1 MHTVTRLSI
10 RSASLLLLAAG
21 QSAAAQDTTPHAGML
36 RYPDVSKTQIVF
48 SYANDLWIV
57 PKDGGTA
64 TKLSSP
70 AGLEGL
76 AKFSPDGNALAF
88 IANYDG
94 GNDLYTMSVTG
105 GVPKRVTHHPSA
117 EWLTDW
123 TPQGELLYFMN
134 GLEGLGRQTG
144 IYTVSPEGGLP
155 NRVPVPYGAN
165 GAISP
170 DGQWIAYTPHSRDTR
185 TWKRYRGGMATD
197 IWIFNIES
205 YESRKIT
212 DWEGTD
218 TIPMWHGSKIY
229 YLSDNG
235 PEHRL
240 NIWSFDTKD
249 DKHEQ
254 ITKFDDFDCKFPSIG
269 PGSKG
274 EGEIVFQNGSTL
286 QLLNLRSKK
295 SKAIEVDVPGDRPK
309 LRDRTVDAS
318 EFIAS
323 GSISSTG
330 KRAVVEAR
338 GDIWT
343 VPAKN
348 GAPRQITDTSGSA
361 ERNPAWSPDG
371 RWISY
376 FSDESGDYELYIT
389 QSDGKGETRKLTDTG
404 HNYFFGTAWSPDSK
418 KILVTDKAGAITL
431 IDVESGESKQI
442 DRDEWANQPGVSWSH
457 DSRYITYNKSEP
469 KSNSSSIWIY
479 DVEAGES
486 QKVTSGF
493 FNDTDPVFSRQG
505 NFLYYVSNREFTT
518 PRYEDVGSTFIYDRT
533 GKLIAV
539 PLNGEVENAWLVK
552 PDDETWEDEDADDE
566 EKADDA
572 EDAENGDADEADD
585 KADSDEEEQAD
596 DADGDDSDEGDNP
609 EDNFLVDNPIHGVWT
624 GQAKGLSQ
632 IPGMSEDAM
641 DITMTILAHKDGSF
655 TGSSQ
660 AMGETEAYDSV
671 MFDEAT
677 GKFTATRSQGPVT
690 SKLEGT
696 LSGDKL
702 TGNWSIPEMGVS
714 GTFEFTKSDEKP
726 DLEGAEGSDKE
737 VEPVEINFEGFE
749 ARGFE
754 LPVNAGNFGS
764 LVSNDKGQ
772 LIYMS
777 MNDAGPTIK
786 LFDPTDEEPSEKTVL
801 GGAGLLD
808 ISGDGKKLIV
818 GQGSN
823 RFAIVSAAAGQSFS
837 DPLDASGLTK
847 IVNPREEWEQI
858 FTDAWRRHRDFF
870 YVNNLHGVDWD
881 AIYKQ
886 YHAMLKDAASREDVS
901 FIIGEMIAELNVG
914 HAYYWG
920 GDGES
925 SPTRPVGMLG
935 VDFEVATETDDQ
947 GNDHTAYRIAKIYE
961 GADWDSDARNPLNQL
976 GLDIDEGTYI
986 LAVNGR
992 KLNTDE
998 DPWAAF
1004 IGTAGKQ
1011 TTITF
1016 ADALAGD
1023 DETRNVRDYT
1033 LEPMGSESNLRYRA
1047 WIEHNRQYV
1056 EDATDGKVGY
1066 IYVPD
1071 TGVNGQNNLFRQ
1083 FYGQIGK
1090 EALIIDERWNG
1101 GGQIPTRFIE
1111 LLNRPR
1117 TNYWARRDGK
1127 DWPWPYDSHQGP
1139 KCMLINGLAGSGGD
1153 MFPWLFRY
1161 NELGKLIG
1169 MRTWGGLVG
1178 ISGVPGLIDGG
1189 YTAVPTFGFYE
1200 TDGTW
1205 GIEGHGVEPD
1215 IEVIDDPSQLAKGKD
1230 PQLDAAI
1237 AEMLKEI
1244 ENNPYTPAVRPSDP
1258 DRSGMGIEDSDR

>member
-240 NIWSFDTKD
+240 NIWSFDTES

-539 PLNGEVENAWLVK
+539 PLNSEVENAWLVK

-572 EDAENGDADEADD
+572 ENGDADEADD
-585 KADSDEEEQAD
+585 KADSDEKEQAD

-641 DITMTILAHKDGSF
+641 EITMTILAHKDGSF

-671 MFDEAT
+671 TFDEAT

-696 LSGDKL
+696 VSGDKL

-737 VEPVEINFEGFE
+737 VEPVEIDFEGFE

-754 LPVNAGNFGS
+754 LPVGAGNFGS

-777 MNDAGPTIK
+777 MSDAGPSIK

-935 VDFEVATETDDQ
+935 VDFEVATETDDE

>member
-389 QSDGKGETRKLTDTG
+389 QSDGKGETLKLTDTG

-572 EDAENGDADEADD
+572 EDTENGDADEADD

-737 VEPVEINFEGFE
+737 VEPVEIDFEGFE

-1200 TDGTW
+1200 TD
-1205 GIEGHGVEPD
+1205 
-1215 IEVIDDPSQLAKGKD
+1215 VIDDPSQLAKGKD